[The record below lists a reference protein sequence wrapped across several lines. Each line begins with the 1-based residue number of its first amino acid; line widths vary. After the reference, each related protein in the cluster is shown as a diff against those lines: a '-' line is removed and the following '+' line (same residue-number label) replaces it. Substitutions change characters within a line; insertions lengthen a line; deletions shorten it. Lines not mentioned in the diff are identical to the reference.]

1 MIQKT
6 YVMLKPDAVGRR
18 LMGKIISR
26 FEEKGLK
33 IVAMKLRMIPEELA
47 KEHYGE
53 HKDKPLFE
61 GLIEYITSGPVL
73 TMVIDGDEAISV
85 IRKMVGATNPQE
97 ADVGTIRGDFGMDT
111 GRNIIHASDA
121 PESAEREINLFFD
134 EDEIVDYSMSDNSW
148 IYE

>member
-53 HKDKPLFE
+53 HKDKP
-61 GLIEYITSGPVL
+61 
-73 TMVIDGDEAISV
+73 
-85 IRKMVGATNPQE
+85 
-97 ADVGTIRGDFGMDT
+97 
-111 GRNIIHASDA
+111 
-121 PESAEREINLFFD
+121 FF
-134 EDEIVDYSMSDNSW
+134 
-148 IYE
+148 